1 MQAKTPRK
9 PRDVRHHGENS
20 HPLESIF
27 DAVYG
32 ELGQYP
38 DREGLKRQ
46 VAERVALYAMSGLPD
61 EQRIRLAVLNSFGRA
76 G

>member
-1 MQAKTPRK
+1 MQAKKPRK
-9 PRDVRHHGENS
+9 QRDVRHHGENP

-32 ELGQYP
+32 ELRQHP
-38 DREGLKRQ
+38 DRETLKRQ

-61 EQRIRLAVLNSFGRA
+61 EQRIRMAVLNSFGRS

>member
-9 PRDVRHHGENS
+9 QRHNRYHGENP
-20 HPLESIF
+20 HPFDSIF